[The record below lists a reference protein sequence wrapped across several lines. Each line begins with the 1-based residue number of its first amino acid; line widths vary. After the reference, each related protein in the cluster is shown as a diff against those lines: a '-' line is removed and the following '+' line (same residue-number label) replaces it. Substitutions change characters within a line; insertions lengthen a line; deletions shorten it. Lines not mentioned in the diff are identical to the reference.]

1 MQIKKR
7 TYFFRMLLCL
17 TILSL
22 AVTAAIGIRVY
33 AAPAEAVK
41 SNINDFNN
49 LTGEAGY
56 IQNKYDG
63 CYTLDIEETGLFD
76 TGYSI
81 INSIANMLFS
91 FIKWLGRATTSLF
104 YFCMTLDIAE
114 LFQDEINTIQEAL
127 NSGIF
132 QPLFVLAFCF
142 TALVLL
148 KKFMKRDLVGAYGQI
163 AKVIFLVVLS
173 IFVVRDSST
182 VLSYA
187 TGITKSIST
196 AALTGVN
203 NQSSTGNFGADSA
216 GVLWINLIHQPWIT
230 IQFGSDQGIEEEIT
244 KFMNPNADRDELVK
258 KYMEVE
264 GRSAFNKK
272 RAGEKVGFMFLYLIP
287 FLMKCVIYIVI
298 SMIQL
303 VFQLLGVFYILLA
316 PVILILSMIPGYD
329 GLLGSWVRK
338 ILESQLSI
346 LVITFL
352 MGLLIKFDG
361 LLYAKATEFGW
372 LVVML
377 IQVVVA
383 IGVVLK
389 RDAIFGALS
398 KMQRGISNPG
408 YAMAAIRRSGD
419 INVQNGVRNAQ
430 TAYRHT
436 KQNIRKMKSGAI
448 AAGERIEKSTVGRT
462 ASYWGDKVNS
472 NWEAKKNGTL
482 LPKEEAAAKKIFA
495 NELHINAKTGEYIS
509 RPVFEDMQIE
519 KNLKREAR
527 AERRWQAKVATY
539 GSKPVKAPRLAKAAL
554 RKEISTEVKNGEITV
569 FNESTKVSELNIRPK
584 IAEQTYQEN
593 PAPKPVKTT
602 VNRANRN
609 EAVTAIEQVPSAERK
624 IASKQKQEK
633 AAMIQKSLDGEE
645 VKLKRPTLSISG
657 PDRTD
662 MVKKENLQ
670 RPKSAKEFKTIDEQR
685 ELKLGN
691 Q

>member
-56 IQNKYDG
+56 IQNKYDA

-81 INSIANMLFS
+81 INSFANMLFS

-148 KKFMKRDLVGAYGQI
+148 KKFMKRDLIGAYGQI

-244 KFMNPNADRDELVK
+244 KFMDPNADRDELVK

-272 RAGEKVGFMFLYLIP
+272 RAGGKVGFMFLYLIP

-346 LVITFL
+346 LVMTFL

-361 LLYAKATEFGW
+361 LLYAKASEFGW
-372 LVVML
+372 LVVMM

-398 KMQRGISNPG
+398 KMHKSVTNPG
-408 YAMAAIRRSGD
+408 YAVAAMRRGGDAVDTIRGGAAAVRSGLQQGRKD
-419 INVQNGVRNAQ
+419 IQWMRQKAYKTVAYGKNVW
-430 TAYRHT
+430 
-436 KQNIRKMKSGAI
+436 K
-448 AAGERIEKSTVGRT
+448 
-462 ASYWGDKVNS
+462 KVEDYDPMNHVITR
-472 NWEAKKNGTL
+472 G
-482 LPKEEAAAKKIFA
+482 AAARVYGKMIYEVAEKEAQVKEAPKLHRPTMQKKETNQFQS
-495 NELHINAKTGEYIS
+495 EVLPETS
-509 RPVFEDMQIE
+509 Q
-519 KNLKREAR
+519 
-527 AERRWQAKVATY
+527 
-539 GSKPVKAPRLAKAAL
+539 VK
-554 RKEISTEVKNGEITV
+554 EVKNSSVALKQVKRPSMAESSKEPSKVKIAA
-569 FNESTKVSELNIRPK
+569 FNESTKVSELKIRPK
-584 IAEQTYQEN
+584 IAKQTYREN
-593 PAPKPVKTT
+593 SAPKPIKTT
-602 VNRANRN
+602 VNRANKN

-624 IASKQKQEK
+624 IASKQKQET
-633 AAMIQKSLDGEE
+633 AAMTQKSLDGEE

-657 PDRTD
+657 PGRTD

-670 RPKSAKEFKTIDEQR
+670 RPKSAKEFKSIDEQR